1 MSLLRR
7 SDAFGNKALY
17 TVLWYFQCERQLGDS
32 YLNPNN
38 IIESRKFEVTTPEVK
53 ISVSPENSYLIE
65 TRVINGRKY
74 ILIPADDQV
83 EINGMPVTVS

>member
-1 MSLLRR
+1 MGDILKGSGVDERR
-7 SDAFGNKALY
+7 VEAFQS
-17 TVLWYFQCERQLGDS
+17 QCERQFGDS

-38 IIESRKFEVTTPEVK
+38 IIESKRFEVTTPEVK